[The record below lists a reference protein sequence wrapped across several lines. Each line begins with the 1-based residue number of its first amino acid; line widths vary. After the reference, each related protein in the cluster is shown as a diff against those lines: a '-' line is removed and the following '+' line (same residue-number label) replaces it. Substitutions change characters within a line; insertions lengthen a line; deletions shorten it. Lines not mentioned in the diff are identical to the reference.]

1 MHFYSLKYTVFDNFI
16 WQSCIDDLGDMRYEF
31 VLFYFVGPLEKL
43 ISGLSN
49 HVLENIQSL
58 YTYIINVHHLYIY
71 TKVPFVK
78 KKIRRDKADV
88 LDNENAWLI
97 KKALH
102 SI

>member
-1 MHFYSLKYTVFDNFI
+1 M
-16 WQSCIDDLGDMRYEF
+16 
-31 VLFYFVGPLEKL
+31 
-43 ISGLSN
+43 
-49 HVLENIQSL
+49 ENIQSL

-78 KKIRRDKADV
+78 KKIRREKADV

-102 SI
+102 SIKNTNSLIAFLTGFHLYLMTSEKYRK